1 MADVTE
7 RPEEWASRGIDIT
20 KPSIARAYDVVL
32 RGKDNFA
39 VDRAFVSE
47 ITKVIPEIYDVAA
60 YNRQVLG
67 RGVRF
72 LAGQGVR
79 QFLDLGSGLPTV
91 QNTHQVAQSVA
102 PESHVVYVD
111 NDPIVLVHGR
121 ALLAENERTGV
132 VTSDLRDP
140 RAVLEDPEVRRLID
154 FDRPVAVM
162 MVGILHHLHDDEDP
176 AGIVKAYLDAVP
188 SGSHLFVTHFCAS
201 SREARDAE
209 KQYLAMLGTGRFR
222 TVEEI
227 TAYFDGLE
235 LLEPGVVPLPLW
247 RPDGPVPLEEDLS
260 IGQRLMYGG
269 IARKP

>member
-1 MADVTE
+1 MTGTTE

-32 RGKDNFA
+32 RGKDNFE

-72 LAGQGVR
+72 LAEQGIR

-102 PESHVVYVD
+102 PDSKVVYVD
-111 NDPIVLVHGR
+111 NDPMVLVHGR
-121 ALLAENERTGV
+121 ALLAQNERTSV
-132 VTSDLRDP
+132 VTADLRDP
-140 RAVLEDPEVRRLID
+140 AAVLGDPGVTRLID
-154 FDRPVAVM
+154 FTRPVAIM

-176 AGIVKAYLDAVP
+176 KGIVEAYLDVAP

-201 SREARDAE
+201 SQEARDAE

-247 RPDGPVPLEEDLS
+247 RPDGPVPVESDMS